1 MSEFFQS
8 IVESPILQALA
19 IILGIA
25 APAFGIVMWVIKSA
39 RNKGSKPVNVKRSQ
53 EEFVI
58 INKKFGGLNR
68 THISEIAH
76 SINLEFLDDEK
87 YLSSEELPLLC
98 IDRWIPK
105 EPLPLESVTCS
116 IVDEAAPELN
126 PAKLPL
132 PFTDEQNRFPLY
144 TSAVKELLKPK
155 IFEDNRQYRFLGVE
169 SNGSSLK
176 FNISR
181 KPYSYFY
188 KINYGKGVQHELIS
202 NLLSANKIDLFDDV
216 FAFNKISKIKSLP
229 FRKKVLEGFG
239 KTESFNHTVV
249 LGGVSTLT
257 LIYDGDS
264 FRFLLH
270 ERGSGQGYAANIRHV
285 IPAGEYQPLSKGDNF
300 SKDLPFWNNTMRE
313 YAEELGNL
321 EEFKGEEGKIFDYSK
336 TSPFSD
342 YLREVEKGSIKN
354 FFLGFGLDPLS
365 LQAEV
370 VTVSIF
376 MEETFNSLFG
386 STPFTQND
394 EGVIITEADR
404 WGIPFDEEEVNQR
417 LEEGMLAAGHSAL
430 KLAFKHL
437 DFFKNIMN
445 YSPDH

>member
-39 RNKGSKPVNVKRSQ
+39 KNKNQKPVNFKQSQ

-68 THISEIAH
+68 TQISRIAH
-76 SINLEFLDDEK
+76 SINLDYLKDEK
-87 YLSSEELPLLC
+87 FLPLEELPLLC
-98 IDRWIPK
+98 IDRWIPEK
-105 EPLPLESVTCS
+105 PVPLESISCS
-116 IVDEAAPELN
+116 LIDEKAPELN
-126 PAKLPL
+126 PVKLSL
-132 PFTDEQNRFPLY
+132 PYTDEQNHFPLY

-155 IFEDNRQYRFLGVE
+155 IFEDNRQYRFLDLE
-169 SNGSSLK
+169 SDGSNFQ

-202 NLLSANKIDLFDDV
+202 ELLRINKIDLFDDV
-216 FAFNKISKIKSLP
+216 FSFDKTPKIKSLP
-229 FRKKVLEGFG
+229 FRRKVLEGL
-239 KTESFNHTVV
+239 KNTETFNHTVV

-257 LIYDGDS
+257 LLYDGNS

-300 SKDLPFWNNTMRE
+300 SKDLPLWNNTMRE

-342 YLREVEKGSIKN
+342 YLREVEQGNIKN

-370 VTVSIF
+370 VSVSIF
-376 MEETFNSLFG
+376 KEDTFNELFG
-386 STPFTQND
+386 PTPFTNND

-404 WGIPFDEEEVNQR
+404 WGIPFTKEEVDQR
-417 LEEGMLAAGHSAL
+417 LEEGLLAAGDSAL
-430 KLAFKHL
+430 RLAFKHL
-437 DFFKNIMN
+437 EFLKNSMDN
-445 YSPDH
+445 

>member
-39 RNKGSKPVNVKRSQ
+39 RNKSTKPVNVKRSQ

-58 INKKFGGLNR
+58 INKKFGGTNR
-68 THISEIAH
+68 TQLSEIAH
-76 SINLEFLDDEK
+76 SINLDYLKDEK
-87 YLSSEELPLLC
+87 FLPLEELPLLC
-98 IDRWIPK
+98 IDRWIPEK
-105 EPLPLESVTCS
+105 PIPLEEVSCS
-116 IVDEAAPELN
+116 LVDEAAPKLN
-126 PAKLPL
+126 PVKLPL
-132 PFTDEQNRFPLY
+132 PYTDEQHRFPLY
-144 TSAVKELLKPK
+144 TNAVKELLQPK
-155 IFEDNRQYRFLGVE
+155 IFEDNRQYRFLDLE
-169 SNGSSLK
+169 SDGTNFQ
-176 FNISR
+176 FNISK

-188 KINYGKGVQHELIS
+188 KINYGKGVQHELIR
-202 NLLSANKIDLFDDV
+202 NLLEINKIDLFDDV
-216 FAFNKISKIKSLP
+216 FSFDKHSKIKALP
-229 FRKKVLEGFG
+229 FRKQILDGLKQSGA
-239 KTESFNHTVV
+239 FNHTVV
-249 LGGVSTLT
+249 LGGISTLT
-257 LIYDGDS
+257 LIHNGDS

-300 SKDLPFWNNTMRE
+300 SKDLPLWNNTMRE

-342 YLREVEKGSIKN
+342 YLREVEQGNIKN

-370 VTVSIF
+370 VSVSIF
-376 MEETFNSLFG
+376 KEDTFNELFG
-386 STPFTQND
+386 STPFTNND

-404 WGIPFDEEEVNQR
+404 WGIPFTQEEVDQR
-417 LEEGMLAAGHSAL
+417 LEEGMLAAGDSAL
-430 KLAFKHL
+430 RLTFKHL

-445 YSPDH
+445 T